1 MAKRKGGG
9 GGGGGGWIG
18 LLRWPAW
25 ALALFA
31 IGSAFAPMRH
41 DLVQD
46 LHWALCVFGVLE
58 AGVALGRGRR
68 AAFLAYAAIAV
79 LVNPIR
85 PFSFAPQLW
94 RLLHAGAGLWLAA
107 DHLPGRGGA

>member
-1 MAKRKGGG
+1 VAKKKGGG
-9 GGGGGGWIG
+9 GGGGWGG

-31 IGSAFAPMRH
+31 IGSAFAPMKPG
-41 DLVQD
+41 LLGG

-85 PFSFAPQLW
+85 PFTFASQLW

-107 DHLPGRGGA
+107 DHLPGRGDG